1 MLKPGKAPRGAVNAI
16 VLCGGRSS
24 RMGVDKAL
32 IKAGGRTLL
41 ERQVEALSGRFR
53 KVILATNSPGKYR
66 LSGRVETVADGVPG
80 LGPIGGLAAAL
91 ESSDARYNFAV
102 ACDMPFVNPDLAA
115 YLAGSVK
122 KGWQAVV
129 PFYGGE
135 YQPLC
140 AVYSKDCLPEI
151 KEALARNRL
160 KLVRLFSR
168 LKVRKVPLRELAKFG
183 DPEIYFRNINTPRD
197 LRFLKTFEKG
207 ELS

>member
-1 MLKPGKAPRGAVNAI
+1 MLKPARRAGGSVNAI

-24 RMGVDKAL
+24 RMGVDKAF
-32 IKAGGRTLL
+32 IKAGGRTLI

-53 KVILATNSPGKYR
+53 KVILATNSPEKYR
-66 LSGRVETVADGVPG
+66 FPGRVETVADGVPG
-80 LGPIGGLAAAL
+80 LGPVGGLAAAL
-91 ESSDARYNFAV
+91 ERSDSRYNFAV

-122 KGWQAVV
+122 RGWQAVV

-160 KLVRLFSR
+160 KLVGLFSR
-168 LKVRKVPLRELAKFG
+168 LKVRKVPLKELTKFG

-197 LRFLKTFEKG
+197 LRFLRSFDKG
-207 ELS
+207 ERA